1 MAHAYTPGLR
11 VAAET
16 RVTRER
22 RLPLKGTVLVQPG
35 QAVRAEDIVA
45 RTELPG
51 NVQTVN
57 LANLLNVPPV
67 DVPGT
72 LVVQPGSPVEKGQ
85 VIAQAKSMFGLFK
98 AKATSP
104 IGGTLESVSSVT
116 GQAILR

>member
-11 VAAET
+11 VAAQT
-16 RVTRER
+16 TVTRER
-22 RLPLKGTVLVQPG
+22 RLPLKGTVLVQRG
-35 QAVRAEDIVA
+35 QTVRAEDIVA

-72 LVVQPGSPVEKGQ
+72 LLVQPGAPMGKGQ
-85 VIAQAKSMFGLFK
+85 AIAQAKSMFGLFK
-98 AKATSP
+98 ANGTSP
-104 IGGTLESVSSVT
+104 IAGTFESVSSVR